1 MAIIRSRNGVPL
13 RLTKERWGH
22 IARRHPEMRTQ
33 KARVIETVTEQENL
47 MEALRILDTPD
58 MLSWEYDEDGDVLY
72 ISVGEPRPAVTV
84 DLGESVL
91 ARYDENEQKLV
102 GITILNVGKRL
113 AEGLSAGERS

>member
-1 MAIIRSRNGVPL
+1 
-13 RLTKERWGH
+13 
-22 IARRHPEMRTQ
+22 
-33 KARVIETVTEQENL
+33 

-58 MLSWEYDEDGDVLY
+58 VLSWEYDEDGDVLY

-102 GITILNVGKRL
+102 GITILSVARRL
-113 AEGLSAGERS
+113 AEGLSADEGS